1 MGPYKIQVFCVF
13 FAETSRMAA
22 AVDLLEKRLEALE
35 LQVLGKKGSRGK
47 AQDITELL
55 IHTKMMIASALSL
68 REVITSILEKMPKLN
83 EYLDPSYSVNDL
95 ETEVKRQYVMLL
107 YPELKETA
115 ELINKF
121 EFLKPVV
128 DSKCIL
134 EISQSME
141 KLKELT
147 AANISLYEESTK
159 TTNDVLKALQAYN
172 NITVSIRK
180 LFAELEKSV
189 AELESSLQPKVK
201 MEE

>member
-1 MGPYKIQVFCVF
+1 
-13 FAETSRMAA
+13 MASM
-22 AVDLLEKRLEALE
+22 DLLEKRLEALE
-35 LQVLGKKGSRGK
+35 LQVLGKSTTKNK
-47 AQDITELL
+47 TQDITELL

-121 EFLKPVV
+121 EFLKPVI

-134 EISQSME
+134 EISQSMD
-141 KLKELT
+141 KLKEL
-147 AANISLYEESTK
+147 AVANVNLYEESKK

-172 NITVSIRK
+172 NITLSIRK
-180 LFAELEKSV
+180 LFAELDKSV
-189 AELESSLQPKVK
+189 TELENSLQPKVK
-201 MEE
+201 IEE

>member
-1 MGPYKIQVFCVF
+1 
-13 FAETSRMAA
+13 MAS
-22 AVDLLEKRLEALE
+22 VDLLEKRLEALE
-35 LQVLGKKGSRGK
+35 LQVLGKAGTKDK
-47 AQDITELL
+47 TQDITELL
-55 IHTKMMIASALSL
+55 IHTKMMITSALSL

-83 EYLDPSYSVNDL
+83 EYLDPTYSVNDL

-121 EFLKPVV
+121 EFLKPVI

-147 AANISLYEESTK
+147 AANINLYEESTK

-172 NITVSIRK
+172 NITLSIRK
-180 LFAELEKSV
+180 LFAELDKSV
-189 AELESSLQPKVK
+189 TDLENSLQPKVK
-201 MEE
+201 MEEWIFVFLRCHYFVG